1 MSKPLADRVI
11 RRAIEL
17 HSEQRDGPAT
27 MSRESIDQIATELG
41 VDPRFVD
48 RAIAEEL
55 QTTSSG
61 SLTPMERLFAP
72 NSIRGGTVVN
82 ASADT
87 VQRDIVVW
95 LTAQEGLRPRAR
107 SRGGIEWERDDHWS
121 TKLSLGLGSDGT
133 KKLRAMRR
141 VTHHQTEVGEDAHL
155 VELEVDS
162 SIISKVAIGLVAG
175 FSGLGI
181 LNGSFLAA
189 GIGDTG
195 ALADVVQFLAGFG
208 GTAAIGLASG
218 MITARVW
225 ASSVRDGLERALNGI
240 ANPDLFPRHSRRRA
254 RRRDSRRRGSSRTF
268 IDSVE
273 DVIDDIRNIVD

>member
-1 MSKPLADRVI
+1 MSKPLAERVI

-17 HSEQRDGPAT
+17 HAEHEEGPAT
-27 MSRESIDQIATELG
+27 MSRESIDQVARELG

-48 RAIAEEL
+48 EAIAEEL
-55 QTTSSG
+55 QATTSG
-61 SLTPMERLFAP
+61 PLTPMERLFAP
-72 NSIRGGTVVN
+72 YSMRGGTVVN
-82 ASADT
+82 APADT
-87 VQRDIVVW
+87 VQRDIVAW

-141 VTHHQTEVGEDAHL
+141 VIHHQTEVGENAHL

-175 FSGLGI
+175 FGGLGV
-181 LNGSFLAA
+181 LSGGFLAA
-189 GIGDTG
+189 GIGDTS
-195 ALADVVQFLAGFG
+195 AIADVMQFLAGFG

-218 MITARVW
+218 LITARVW
-225 ASSVRDGLERALNGI
+225 AASVRDGLERALNGI
-240 ANPDLFPRHSRRRA
+240 AHPDLFPRHARRRA
-254 RRRDSRRRGSSRTF
+254 RRRGSRRNM

-273 DVIDDIRNIVD
+273 DAIHDFKNLID